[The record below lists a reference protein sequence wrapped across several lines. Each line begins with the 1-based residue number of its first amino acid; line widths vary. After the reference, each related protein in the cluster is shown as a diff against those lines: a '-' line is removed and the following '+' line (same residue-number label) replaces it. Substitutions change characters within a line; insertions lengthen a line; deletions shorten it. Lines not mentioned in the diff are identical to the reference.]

1 METEIETLNHSNQMS
16 ILRQIELDNRINT
29 NNVNEESI
37 QKKEQEIAEKEEE
50 NIQIKKKVETYQL
63 KLKTSMANEIS
74 SATEVIRLQALMS
87 TTLQTIETDKF
98 KASDKAIQLVKL
110 NADEVQRLTIELA
123 NEREIKAALDLQ
135 LRKST
140 TEIKQ
145 LNDEKIKATN
155 NFKEMLIEKENLEI
169 HRAHLLSTIS
179 TMSKEAAVSECETI
193 KDLRVQLSINKLS
206 QNNLLLDEIQVLEI
220 EVDRLLD
227 VEVAS
232 VKASSTLKDAQKE
245 LLDLKKA
252 KNILLK
258 ELGSAQNTVTN
269 LKDQLKILSG
279 QKNKQNQAVST
290 HNSQNDS
297 ENHQT
302 QSNDSKLNDC
312 ADRNHKIDDL
322 LSTSEDENL
331 NEFEIE
337 KLILEAKEDV
347 LRVKEKRTEFQQ
359 YKQSK
364 RFSLAAGNDKEKEK
378 EKEKEISRR
387 KDNGSP
393 LLDSNIFIKTDTI
406 QCKGSFLP
414 LQGANQTL
422 NQGCSNH
429 NIKAPVLIPDLDP
442 SGGLN
447 LNLNLNS
454 PSTDSTYFHFTTHS
468 TTSATSP
475 STAASTSTST
485 STTSAT
491 TNGHIVAVDGRHN
504 TNTEKSIFEK
514 RMCSL
519 LKSLGINEHIYTN
532 FLSYND
538 QSDEKWNDIVRMLSD
553 NERKKIMILRGC
565 LIRFSSK
572 LTPSEIDELEDIGI
586 VLGPRSSP
594 RKVGLNLGSALCFA

>member
-1 METEIETLNHSNQMS
+1 MS
-16 ILRQIELDNRINT
+16 ILRQSELDNRNNT
-29 NNVNEESI
+29 NNVDEESI
-37 QKKEQEIAEKEEE
+37 LKKEQKIAEKEEE

-98 KASDKAIQLVKL
+98 KASDKAIQLAKL
-110 NADEVQRLTIELA
+110 NTDEVQKLTIELT
-123 NEREIKAALDLQ
+123 NERCLKAALELQ
-135 LRKST
+135 LTKNN

-145 LNDEKIKATN
+145 LNDGKIKATN
-155 NFKEMLIEKENLEI
+155 NFKEILIEKENLEI
-169 HRAHLLSTIS
+169 NRAHLLSTIN
-179 TMSKEAAVSECETI
+179 TMSKEAALSECETI

-206 QNNLLLDEIQVLEI
+206 QNNLLLDEIQVLEV

-227 VEVAS
+227 VEVAGI
-232 VKASSTLKDAQKE
+232 KASSTLKDAQKE

-258 ELGSAQNTVTN
+258 ELGSAQNTVTA
-269 LKDQLKILSG
+269 LKDQLRILSE
-279 QKNKQNQAVST
+279 QKDKQNQAVSS
-290 HNSQNDS
+290 HNSQNNS
-297 ENHQT
+297 E
-302 QSNDSKLNDC
+302 DSKLNGC
-312 ADRNHKIDDL
+312 SDRNHKIDDL

-337 KLILEAKEDV
+337 KLILEAKEDA

-364 RFSLAAGNDKEKEK
+364 RFSLAAIVNDKDKEKQKEKEK
-378 EKEKEISRR
+378 EKEKEMSRR

-393 LLDSNIFIKTDTI
+393 LLNSNIFIETDTI
-406 QCKGSFLP
+406 QYKGNILP
-414 LQGANQTL
+414 LQGCNQTL

-429 NIKAPVLIPDLDP
+429 NIKAPELIPDLDP
-442 SGGLN
+442 SGDLN
-447 LNLNLNS
+447 LNPSGDLNLSLNS
-454 PSTDSTYFHFTTHS
+454 PLIDSTYFHFTTHS

-485 STTSAT
+485 SAPTAT
-491 TNGHIVAVDGRHN
+491 TNGHIVSADVRHN

-519 LKSLGINEHIYTN
+519 LKSLGVNEHIYTN

-553 NERKKIMILRGC
+553 NERKKIMIIRGC

-594 RKVGLNLGSALCFA
+594 RKMGLNLGSALCFA